1 VSIFRIVPVGD
12 ATLVVE
18 FEERID
24 SALNARAV
32 ATAEALRTAA
42 IAGVRDVVPT
52 YRSVAVYFD
61 PLLTDH
67 DALVRQLEEAAARP
81 VPAETGEHALIRV
94 PVCYG
99 DDFGPDLPDI
109 AKFAHATEAEVVEI
123 HTSRTYRVFM
133 LGFMP
138 GFAYMGLVDSR
149 IALPRRE
156 TPRVRVPRGSV
167 CVAGVQTS
175 VHPVEAP
182 SGWHLIGRTPVRPFN
197 PSRRDPFLMKP
208 ADEVQFYSIDRHE
221 FDRLDGLHHATH

>member
-1 VSIFRIVPVGD
+1 
-12 ATLVVE
+12 
-18 FEERID
+18 
-24 SALNARAV
+24 
-32 ATAEALRTAA
+32 
-42 IAGVRDVVPT
+42 VPT

-67 DALVRQLEEAAARP
+67 AALVRRLEEAALRP
-81 VPAETGEHALIRV
+81 ASAESRPHALIRV

-109 AKFAHATEAEVVEI
+109 AKFAQTTEAEVVGI
-123 HTSRTYRVFM
+123 HTRSTYRVFM
-133 LGFMP
+133 LGFTP

-149 IALPRRE
+149 IAVPRRE

-175 VHPVEAP
+175 VHPVDAP
-182 SGWHLIGRTPVRPFN
+182 SGWHLIGRTPVRPFD

-208 ADEVQFYSIDRHE
+208 ADEVQFYAIDRDE
-221 FDRLDGLHHATH
+221 FDRLDGLTHATS

>member
-1 VSIFRIVPVGD
+1 VSTFRIVPVGD
-12 ATLVVE
+12 ATMVVE

-24 SALNARAV
+24 PAVNARAI
-32 ATAEALRTAA
+32 AAAEALRAAA

-52 YRSVAVYFD
+52 YRSVAVYYD
-61 PLLTDH
+61 PLLTDYERLVWRLE
-67 DALVRQLEEAAARP
+67 DAVA
-81 VPAETGEHALIRV
+81 VPAPAANVEPPRIRL

-99 DDFGPDLPDI
+99 GDFGPDLPEI
-109 AKFAHATEAEVVEI
+109 ARFARMSEAEVIEI

-149 IALPRRE
+149 IAIPRRE
-156 TPRVRVPRGSV
+156 TPRVRVPPGSV

-175 VHPVEAP
+175 IHPVEAP
-182 SGWHLIGRTPVRPFN
+182 SGWHLIGRTPVRPFD

-208 ADEVQFYSIDRHE
+208 ADEVQFYAIGRDE
-221 FDRLDGLHHATH
+221 FDRLDRAQASS

>member
-1 VSIFRIVPVGD
+1 VSTFQIVPVGD

-24 SALNARAV
+24 RAVNARAV
-32 ATAEALRTAA
+32 ATAEALRAEP

-67 DALVRQLEEAAARP
+67 RGLIRRLEEAAAEPPR
-81 VPAETGEHALIRV
+81 AESSGRALVRV

-99 DDFGPDLPDI
+99 DDFGPDL
-109 AKFAHATEAEVVEI
+109 AEVARFAQASEAEVIEI

-133 LGFMP
+133 LGFTP
-138 GFAYMGLVDSR
+138 GFAYLGMVDSR
-149 IALPRRE
+149 IAIPRRDA
-156 TPRVRVPRGSV
+156 PRVRVPRGSV
-167 CVAGVQTS
+167 CVAGGQTS
-175 VHPVEAP
+175 VHPVDAP
-182 SGWHLIGRTPVRPFN
+182 SGWHLIGRTPVRPFD
-197 PSRRDPFLMKP
+197 PLRPDPFLMKP

-221 FDRLDGLHHATH
+221 FERLDQLPRTS

>member
-1 VSIFRIVPVGD
+1 VSTFRILPVGD

-24 SALNARAV
+24 PEVNARAV
-32 ATAEALRTAA
+32 ATAEAVRAA
-42 IAGVRDVVPT
+42 SITGVRDVVPT

-67 DALVRQLEEAAARP
+67 GGLVRRLEEAARRP
-81 VPAETGEHALIRV
+81 PRKESGEHALIRV

-99 DDFGPDLPDI
+99 EDFGPDLPEI
-109 AKFAHATEAEVVEI
+109 ARVARASEAEVVEI
-123 HTSRTYRVFM
+123 HTSRTYRVYM

-149 IALPRRE
+149 IAVPRRE

-167 CVAGVQTS
+167 CLAGVQTS

-182 SGWHLIGRTPVRPFN
+182 SGWHLIGRTPVRPFD

-208 ADEVQFYSIDRHE
+208 ADEVQFYPIGRDE
-221 FDRLDGLHHATH
+221 FDRLDGTYQASS

>member
-1 VSIFRIVPVGD
+1 M
-12 ATLVVE
+12 VVE

-24 SALNARAV
+24 PAVNARAI
-32 ATAEALRTAA
+32 AAAEALRAAA

-52 YRSVAVYFD
+52 YRSVAVYYD
-61 PLLTDH
+61 PLLTDYERLVWRLE
-67 DALVRQLEEAAARP
+67 DAVA
-81 VPAETGEHALIRV
+81 VPAPAANVEPPRIRL

-99 DDFGPDLPDI
+99 GDFGPDLPEI
-109 AKFAHATEAEVVEI
+109 ARFARMSEAEVIEI

-149 IALPRRE
+149 IAIPRRE
-156 TPRVRVPRGSV
+156 TPRVRVPPGSV

-175 VHPVEAP
+175 IHPVEAP
-182 SGWHLIGRTPVRPFN
+182 SGWHLIGRTPVRPFD

-208 ADEVQFYSIDRHE
+208 ADEVQFYAIGRDE
-221 FDRLDGLHHATH
+221 FDRLDRAQASS

>member
-1 VSIFRIVPVGD
+1 MSTFQIVPVGD
-12 ATLVVE
+12 ATMVVE

-24 SALNARAV
+24 PAVNARAI
-32 ATAEALRTAA
+32 AAAEALRAAA

-52 YRSVAVYFD
+52 YRSVAVYYD
-61 PLLTDH
+61 PLLTDYERLVWRLK
-67 DALVRQLEEAAARP
+67 DAITAPAPAAR
-81 VPAETGEHALIRV
+81 VEHVRIRV

-99 DDFGPDLPDI
+99 EDFGPDLPEI
-109 AKFAHATEAEVVEI
+109 AKFARASEAEVIEL

-149 IALPRRE
+149 IAVPRRE
-156 TPRVRVPRGSV
+156 TPRVRVPAGSV

-182 SGWHLIGRTPVRPFN
+182 SGWHLIGRTPVRPFD

-208 ADEVQFYSIDRHE
+208 ADEVEFFAIDRDE
-221 FDRLDGLHHATH
+221 FDRLDRAQASS

>member
-1 VSIFRIVPVGD
+1 M
-12 ATLVVE
+12 VVE

-24 SALNARAV
+24 PAVNARAI
-32 ATAEALRTAA
+32 AAAEALRAAA

-52 YRSVAVYFD
+52 YRSVAVYYD
-61 PLLTDH
+61 PLLTDYERLVWRLE
-67 DALVRQLEEAAARP
+67 DAIAA
-81 VPAETGEHALIRV
+81 PALAASVEHARIRV

-99 DDFGPDLPDI
+99 GDFGPDLPEI
-109 AKFAHATEAEVVEI
+109 ARFARVSEAEVIEI
-123 HTSRTYRVFM
+123 HISRTYRVFM

-149 IALPRRE
+149 IAVPRRE
-156 TPRVRVPRGSV
+156 TPRVRVPPGSV

-182 SGWHLIGRTPVRPFN
+182 SGWHLIGRTPVRPFD

-208 ADEVQFYSIDRHE
+208 ADEVQFYAIGRDE
-221 FDRLDGLHHATH
+221 FDRLDGAQASS

>member
-1 VSIFRIVPVGD
+1 VSTFKVVPVGD
-12 ATLVVE
+12 ATMVVE

-24 SALNARAV
+24 LAVNARAV
-32 ATAEALRTAA
+32 ATAEALRAES
-42 IAGVRDVVPT
+42 IPGVLDVVPT

-67 DALVRQLEEAAARP
+67 SELVRHLEEAAARP
-81 VPAETGEHALIRV
+81 APADSREHTLIRV

-99 DDFGPDLPDI
+99 DEFGPDLPDI
-109 AKFAHATEAEVVEI
+109 AAFAHATEADVVEI
-123 HTSRTYRVFM
+123 HTRTTYRVFM

-149 IALPRRE
+149 IAIPRRE

-182 SGWHLIGRTPVRPFN
+182 SGWHLIGRTPLRPFE
-197 PSRRDPFLMKP
+197 PARRYPFLMKP
-208 ADEVQFYSIDRHE
+208 ADEVQFYSIDRRE
-221 FDRLDGLHHATH
+221 FDRLDRLHHAAS

>member
-1 VSIFRIVPVGD
+1 VSTFRIVPVGD
-12 ATLVVE
+12 ATIVVE

-24 SALNARAV
+24 PAVNARAI
-32 ATAEALRTAA
+32 ATAEAVRAAA
-42 IAGVRDVVPT
+42 ISGVRDVVPS

-67 DALVRQLEEAAARP
+67 ERLVWRLEDAIARP
-81 VPAETGEHALIRV
+81 VHAESVEHAHIRV

-99 DDFGPDLPDI
+99 GEFGPDLPEI
-109 AKFAHATEAEVVEI
+109 ARVRGVSEAEVIEI
-123 HTSRTYRVFM
+123 HSSRTYRVFM

-149 IALPRRE
+149 IAVPRRQ

-175 VHPVEAP
+175 VHPVDAP
-182 SGWHLIGRTPVRPFN
+182 SGWHLIGRTPVRPFD

-208 ADEVQFYSIDRHE
+208 ADEVHFYPIGRDE
-221 FDRLDGLHHATH
+221 FDRLAGAQASG

>member
-1 VSIFRIVPVGD
+1 MSTFRIVPVGD
-12 ATLVVE
+12 ATMVVE

-24 SALNARAV
+24 PAVNARAI
-32 ATAEALRTAA
+32 ATAEVLRSAA
-42 IAGVRDVVPT
+42 IPGVRDVVPT
-52 YRSVAVYFD
+52 YRSVAVYYD
-61 PLLTDH
+61 PLLTDYEKLVGRLE
-67 DALVRQLEEAAARP
+67 DAVASPAPAAS
-81 VPAETGEHALIRV
+81 GEHARIRV

-99 DDFGPDLPDI
+99 GAFGPDLPEI
-109 AKFAHATEAEVVEI
+109 AGFAHATEAEVIEM
-123 HTSRTYRVFM
+123 HMSRTYRVFM

-149 IALPRRE
+149 IAVPRRE

-182 SGWHLIGRTPVRPFN
+182 SGWHLIGRTPVRPFD

-208 ADEVQFYSIDRHE
+208 ADEVQFYPIDRDE
-221 FDRLDGLHHATH
+221 FDRLERAQASS